1 MLILCQLLK
10 VINKV
15 KVTLQGQGHIKLK
28 SQGQGQMWK
37 IISTHIFICILLQII
52 NMVKV
57 TYQGQSENSMSF
69 QFYVAHT
76 VAQAGGLHSTE
87 MRSCWKYCLAWL

>member
-1 MLILCQLLK
+1 MLK
-10 VINKV
+10 FINKV
-15 KVTLQGQGHIKLK
+15 KAIHQGQGHINLK
-28 SQGQGQMWK
+28 SQGQGQMRK
-37 IISTHIFICILLQII
+37 MIFLLISTHLILCILLQII

-69 QFYVAHT
+69 QYYVVHT

-87 MRSCWKYCLAWL
+87 MRSCLVFKQ

>member
-1 MLILCQLLK
+1 M
-10 VINKV
+10 
-15 KVTLQGQGHIKLK
+15 
-28 SQGQGQMWK
+28 K

-57 TYQGQSENSMSF
+57 TYQGQGENSMSF

-76 VAQAGGLHSTE
+76 VVQAGGLHSTE
-87 MRSCWKYCLAWL
+87 MRSCWAIFPDPPPLVPKQSGQCGFMENFICAYVV